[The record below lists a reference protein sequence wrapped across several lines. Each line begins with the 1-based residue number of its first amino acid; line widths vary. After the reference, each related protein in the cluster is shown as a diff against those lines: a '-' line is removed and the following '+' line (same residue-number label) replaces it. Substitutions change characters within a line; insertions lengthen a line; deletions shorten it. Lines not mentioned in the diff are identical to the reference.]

1 MELEEVKY
9 IFLQLVNNE
18 ARPMSDA
25 DVSALLKSKTKS
37 SVASISK
44 SLLMEGIA
52 ALIFF
57 IFPIYI
63 YVSYPSVYFR
73 SFAVLLFLLAATFL
87 FRICVLLKMIS
98 DFQRLPSSVK
108 EKLLALLAIFRRY
121 QQMYL
126 VSTMITVPV
135 LFAAAFLMI
144 YLSNQSKD
152 PVLFDLSPSR
162 AIFVYFF
169 FSAIWCVMMYYFT
182 RWYLKKLYGKYLQ
195 QLEKTLAEL
204 QSDA

>member
-98 DFQRLPSSVK
+98 DFEKLPSSVK
-108 EKLLALLAIFRRY
+108 EK
-121 QQMYL
+121 
-126 VSTMITVPV
+126 
-135 LFAAAFLMI
+135 
-144 YLSNQSKD
+144 
-152 PVLFDLSPSR
+152 
-162 AIFVYFF
+162 
-169 FSAIWCVMMYYFT
+169 
-182 RWYLKKLYGKYLQ
+182 
-195 QLEKTLAEL
+195 
-204 QSDA
+204 